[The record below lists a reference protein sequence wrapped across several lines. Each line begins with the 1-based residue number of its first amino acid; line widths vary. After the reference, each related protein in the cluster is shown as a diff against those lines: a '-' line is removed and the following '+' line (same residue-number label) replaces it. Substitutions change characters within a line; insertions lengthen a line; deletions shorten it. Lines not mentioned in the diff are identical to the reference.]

1 MDYKMADIFD
11 EVSDEL
17 KQDQL
22 IQLWQKYSKY
32 IFSLLI
38 LIVLSISS
46 YQGYLIWNKKQ
57 NTANSEQFFSGLEKL
72 DSKQFQDSTKI
83 FLNSVLEQKDGY
95 RVLSMFGL
103 AHSNFK
109 NGKISEMIL
118 DYQSIYDDQDIGI
131 YYQYLARMLSVMKDN
146 KSPLNKLQERLS
158 PILNSPNKLELLAAE
173 LEMVLFIRFNKIE
186 KALKSLETLLDRN
199 DITSEQKNRLVLINK
214 VYSSYA
220 K

>member
-1 MDYKMADIFD
+1 MADFFD
-11 EVSDEL
+11 EVSEEL

-22 IQLWQKYSKY
+22 IQLWKKYSKY
-32 IFSLLI
+32 IFALLI

-46 YQGYLIWNKKQ
+46 YQGYLIWNKKKI
-57 NTANSEQFFSGLEKL
+57 TANSEQFFSGLEKL
-72 DSKQFQDSTKI
+72 DSKLFQESANI
-83 FLNSVLEQKDGY
+83 FLDSLLEQKDGY

-109 NGKISEMIL
+109 NDKIPEMIIN
-118 DYQSIYDDQDIGI
+118 YQSIYDDKNIGI
-131 YYQYLARMLSVMKDN
+131 YYQYLARMLSVMKDDN
-146 KSPLNKLQERLS
+146 SPLDELQKRLS
-158 PILNSPNKLELLAAE
+158 PILNSPSKLELLAAE

-186 KALKSLETLLDRN
+186 KALKSLRSLLDRN
-199 DITSEQKNRLVLINK
+199 DITSEQKNRLILINK